1 MALINVN
8 NLSYTYR
15 NGPRALDGVHL
26 SIEAGERVALMGP
39 NGAGKSTLFQ
49 MLNGLLQ
56 PDQGA
61 VIVDGLPVVREHF
74 AAVRRK
80 VGMVFQD
87 SDDQL
92 FNATVYRE
100 IAYGLSNLGLPPDEL
115 DATVRWAL
123 DVVDMRDFIDK
134 TPFNL
139 SGGEKKRIA
148 LASVLAMKPQ
158 ILVLDEPTN
167 ALDPLGSTKLLA
179 LLNKLNRDLGITLI
193 FATHDVDIVPYLA
206 DRVLLMERGALRLSG
221 TPAQAFRDTDLLH
234 RLSLRRPYIAQLA
247 ELLMQD
253 GLLPP
258 GDPPLSVESAREMFG
273 QRLRLGEERKDP
285 PAPPELAAP
294 ATTRPAS

>member
-1 MALINVN
+1 MALIEVK

-15 NGPRALDGVHL
+15 NGPRALDGVTL
-26 SIEAGERVALMGP
+26 SIGSGERVALMGP

-49 MLNGLLQ
+49 MFNGLLE
-56 PDQGA
+56 PDQGV

-74 AAVRRK
+74 GAVRRR

-100 IAYGLSNLGLPPDEL
+100 IAYGLANLGLPADEL
-115 DATVRWAL
+115 DATVKWAL

-167 ALDPLGSTKLLA
+167 ARDPLGSTKLLA
-179 LLNKLNRDLGITLI
+179 LLNKLNRDLGITLV
-193 FATHDVDIVPYLA
+193 FATHDVDIVPQLA
-206 DRVLLMERGALRLSG
+206 DRVLLMERGALRLNG
-221 TPAQAFRDTDLLH
+221 TPAQAFRDGTLLR
-234 RLSLRRPYIAQLA
+234 RLSLRRPYIAELA

-258 GDPPLSVESAREMFG
+258 GDPPLSVESARQLFAR
-273 QRLRLGEERKDP
+273 RLRPRDSAED
-285 PAPPELAAP
+285 AAAAPELATP
-294 ATTRPAS
+294 GTTRPVS